1 MFIPLIVVLPCN
13 SYKEEFFMFSKF
25 ADLSPTTIAI
35 LCMLIIIGAG
45 GIIFIK
51 KSSKVRFTTRML
63 VYASVSIALSFVLSY
78 IRLAHMPQGGS
89 ITPGSMLPVM
99 LFAYIFGPI
108 PGIITG
114 IAYGFLQY
122 IQDAYLVHWAQFL
135 MDYPIAFG
143 MLGLAGLYRKNLAVG
158 SFIAI
163 FARFLMHFLTGILF
177 FAEFAGDQNVVL
189 YSLAYNGSY
198 LSVEF
203 IICAV
208 VASLP
213 PMKNLFRRLQSTY
226 GTEQ

>member
-1 MFIPLIVVLPCN
+1 
-13 SYKEEFFMFSKF
+13 
-25 ADLSPTTIAI
+25 
-35 LCMLIIIGAG
+35 
-45 GIIFIK
+45 
-51 KSSKVRFTTRML
+51 ML

-78 IRLAHMPQGGS
+78 IRLARMPQGGS